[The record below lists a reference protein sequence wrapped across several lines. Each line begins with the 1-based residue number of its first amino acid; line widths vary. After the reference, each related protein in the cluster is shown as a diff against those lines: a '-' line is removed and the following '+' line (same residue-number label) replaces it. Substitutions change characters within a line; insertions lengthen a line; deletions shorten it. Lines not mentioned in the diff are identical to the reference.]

1 MTVYSYIEEAAGCQ
15 ANIKVIGVGGGGCNA
30 VERMLQYR
38 MNGIEFIAC
47 NTDSLALQQYHAPT
61 CLQLGRNLTRGLGAG
76 GNPKIGRSAALEDE
90 NMICQHLT
98 GSDMLFI
105 TAGMGG
111 GTGTG
116 ASPVI
121 ARIAR
126 ELGILTVAV
135 VTLPF
140 LFEGVRRQ
148 RIAEA
153 GIKELEHFVDTLIV
167 VPNHKLLSAVE
178 PNTTIQDAFLK
189 ADEVLS
195 NAVQGISD
203 LITEPGN
210 INVDFADVR
219 TIMSGMG
226 KAILGT
232 GIGSGENRAETAIN
246 AAVSS
251 PLLDDFSIDGAR
263 GVLINITGGSDL
275 GIIEMNAACEK
286 IRQNVDKE
294 ALIIVG
300 HVCNPD
306 FYGKM
311 KITIIATG
319 FEQNRTTEPLPIS
332 SLENVGPIM
341 DRSQTP
347 ITVGARQEIDCEQ
360 GSSQVYATSSS
371 ISPPTDKHKSNP
383 PNAEY
388 GVVSNAIQDD
398 GTIAKTEPS
407 KRADTEQV
415 IILPLKEPTDN
426 QTSRT
431 NFKPVRPELDP
442 PNLKTKSDDF
452 HAIPDYNKRD
462 MASDAFK
469 KDSKLERIAQRI
481 YFGDINT
488 PAFLRRKAD

>member
-1 MTVYSYIEEAAGCQ
+1 MTVYSYIEEAAGNQ

-30 VERMLQYR
+30 VERMLQHR

-90 NMICQHLT
+90 NMIRQHLT
-98 GSDMLFI
+98 GADMLFI

-116 ASPVI
+116 GSPII

-140 LFEGVRRQ
+140 LFEGARRK

-153 GIKELEHFVDTLIV
+153 GVKELEHFVDTLIV

-178 PNTTIQDAFLK
+178 PNTTLQDAFFK

-232 GIGSGENRAETAIN
+232 GVGSGENRAEAAVN
-246 AAVSS
+246 AAISS
-251 PLLDDFSIDGAR
+251 PLLDDFSIDGAC

-275 GIIEMNAACEK
+275 GIIELNTACEK
-286 IRQNVDKE
+286 IRQTVDKD

-306 FYGKM
+306 YFGKI

-319 FEQNRTTEPLPIS
+319 FEKKRISETLPIS
-332 SLENVGPIM
+332 SIEDAYPVTDLFPTPVIVREKPQTTTEPSSSQAYTPLSSSSTPT
-341 DRSQTP
+341 DSQTP
-347 ITVGARQEIDCEQ
+347 KQPNLEYKPVLNTTTNTNTEHENLGQAN
-360 GSSQVYATSSS
+360 
-371 ISPPTDKHKSNP
+371 TDP
-383 PNAEY
+383 
-388 GVVSNAIQDD
+388 VF
-398 GTIAKTEPS
+398 
-407 KRADTEQV
+407 
-415 IILPLKEPTDN
+415 ILPLQELTDN
-426 QTSRT
+426 QAS
-431 NFKPVRPELDP
+431 KPEPKPARPELDP
-442 PNLKTKSDDF
+442 PTKRDDF

-462 MASDAFK
+462 MASGSLK
-469 KDSKLERIAQRI
+469 NDSKLDRIAQRI
-481 YFGDINT
+481 CFGDINT